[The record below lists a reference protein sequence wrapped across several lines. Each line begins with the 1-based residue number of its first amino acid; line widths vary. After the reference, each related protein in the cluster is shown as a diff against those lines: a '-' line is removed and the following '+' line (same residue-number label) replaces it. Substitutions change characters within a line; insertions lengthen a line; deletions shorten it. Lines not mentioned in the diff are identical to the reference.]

1 MDVLNILWRN
11 IKWRFQNPISIAI
24 TILQPLIWLVLY
36 SAVAGQT
43 MQNMGTGNYTAFI
56 LPGIIVMVTLAACS
70 SGGIINFIMKSNG
83 SFYRILI
90 APVSRSSIVLGQM
103 LEVILVSFLEVAILC
118 VVSLFFSVTVAS
130 GIAGIALMI
139 LLIFM
144 TAFFMSGLTYSISL
158 FLPNEVIY
166 ETIMNAIVLP
176 IFFLSTALFPS
187 ESLSGGLKI
196 AVMLNPFT
204 YIINALRRLLFGETI
219 LVGDILPVI
228 VLFAVMCCGSFAL
241 AMWRLQK
248 ETAQ

>member
-1 MDVLNILWRN
+1 MLNILWRN
-11 IKWRFQNPISIAI
+11 MKWRFQNPVSIAI

-43 MQNMGTGNYTAFI
+43 MQNLGIGNYTAFI
-56 LPGIIVMVTLAACS
+56 LPGIIVLVTFSACS
-70 SGGIINFIMKSNG
+70 SGGIINFIMKSSG

-103 LEVILVSFLEVAILC
+103 LEAILLSFMEIAILC
-118 VVSLFFSVTVAS
+118 VVGFFFSVKVAS
-130 GIAGIALMI
+130 GIAGIALML

-144 TAFFMSGLTYSISL
+144 TAFFMSGLAYSISL

-176 IFFLSTALFPS
+176 VFFLSTALFPP
-187 ESLSGGLKI
+187 ESLSGGLAA

-204 YIINALRRLLFGETI
+204 HVINALRSLIFGETI
-219 LVGDILPVI
+219 LPGDILPVI

-241 AMWRLQK
+241 AIWRLK
-248 ETAQ
+248 SEWSR